1 MSPQLSDSSQRERD
15 ILKVEHGRV
24 EGINKKLKLL
34 KGGGLGFTNSNNF
47 PIPALLFWHNANI

>member
-1 MSPQLSDSSQRERD
+1 MSPQLSEGLQRERD

-34 KGGGLGFTNSNNF
+34 KGCELGFTNSNNF
-47 PIPALLFWHNANI
+47 QIPALLFWHNANI